1 MQDSQIIRTEYSD
14 IMQKIIY
21 RLCDECHCGE
31 SVAGCQRWSETGAK
45 KNTLRYA

>member
-14 IMQKIIY
+14 IMKKSYIDY
-21 RLCDECHCGE
+21 AMSHCGK
-31 SVAGCQRWSETGAK
+31 SVAGCQRWSEAGAE